1 MRTMRDLL
9 RRARAESHGQSA
21 LEIAAIVPLV
31 IIVLLL
37 LIQGMGVAV
46 AASQIRDAA
55 RDGARALEDGRPAG
69 QAVMA
74 SLPDSIRLTSV
85 SSCGRGCVRVEATTP
100 IGIPSVME
108 VSRIHLS
115 AEADFP
121 SREGD

>member
-9 RRARAESHGQSA
+9 RRARAESRGQSA
-21 LEIAAIVPLV
+21 IEVAAIIPLV